1 MKISTTTSALF
12 NVFGYEE
19 GIKVAAEAG
28 FDALDMNF
36 ITVID
41 NEEFSEQNFE
51 KTALHFKSLASENG
65 IYFNQAHA
73 PFPSRIYKL
82 APELNE
88 EYNRAVA
95 PKVIRAIKAAGIL
108 GASQII
114 AHPIDCP
121 DKTEQKKINTDFYNS
136 LIPYA
141 KEYNIKIALENM
153 FTENPRSSE
162 KIVPNVCSFGADL
175 AEYFDALDPKY
186 FTVCLDLG
194 HSGLVNDE
202 AQNAIRTLG
211 GNRLH
216 ALHVHDNDYLHDN
229 HTLPYFGK
237 MDWNEIMKALAEI
250 GYDGDFTYEVGD
262 AYLGHF
268 TEEPE
273 LMRHAYE
280 FMVHTAKH
288 LVKKFDQYLRA

>member
-1 MKISTTTSALF
+1 MKISTTTSMLF
-12 NVFGYEE
+12 KTYGYET
-19 GIKVAAEAG
+19 GIKVAAESG
-28 FDALDMNF
+28 FDALDANF
-36 ITVID
+36 VPIID
-41 NEEFSEQNFE
+41 NEEFSEKNFE
-51 KTALHFKSLASENG
+51 ATAFRLKTLASESG

-73 PFPSRIYKL
+73 PFPSRLYKL
-82 APELNE
+82 APESNE

-114 AHPIDCP
+114 VHPIDYP
-121 DKTEQKKINTDFYNS
+121 DKTAQKKINIDFYNS

-141 KEYNIKIALENM
+141 KEYGIKIALENM
-153 FTENPRSSE
+153 FTENPRSSA

-175 AEYFDALDPKY
+175 ADYFDALDPEY

-211 GNRLH
+211 VNRLH

-237 MDWNEIMKALAEI
+237 MNWNEIMKALAEI
-250 GYDGDFTYEVGD
+250 NYDGDFTYEVAGFFLENY
-262 AYLGHF
+262 AS
-268 TEEPE
+268 EPE

-288 LVKKFDQYLRA
+288 LIAKFDDFSRA